1 MTALSANKCH
11 SLSQIKEEKKKMST
25 TSVIPAALPNWYFL
39 LVALKLQKGSG
50 TGRESRLHTATRLNS
65 LGLPLES
72 TGLDFRCSES
82 LIPSGFRNLLAPSD
96 RKKDSISESVN
107 YRFKLQPR
115 IVKYYSLNIDQDE

>member
-1 MTALSANKCH
+1 MTALSADKCH
-11 SLSQIKEEKKKMST
+11 SLSQIKEEKKKMPT

-72 TGLDFRCSES
+72 TGLDFSCSES

-96 RKKDSISESVN
+96 REKKKK
-107 YRFKLQPR
+107 KLLDQR
-115 IVKYYSLNIDQDE
+115 IGKLSF

>member
-1 MTALSANKCH
+1 MP
-11 SLSQIKEEKKKMST
+11 T

-50 TGRESRLHTATRLNS
+50 TGRESRLHTVTRLNS

-72 TGLDFRCSES
+72 TGLDFSCSES

-96 RKKDSISESVN
+96 REKKNYSISESVN

-115 IVKYYSLNIDQDE
+115 IVKYYSLKFDQDE